1 MLGQRP
7 DLQVIGE
14 ASDGLEAVRK
24 AEELKPDL
32 IVLDIG
38 LPTLNGIEVARRIRK
53 LCPECRILFVSQ
65 ESSADVMQEALST
78 GARGYVVKSDVGR
91 GLLTAVDAVLRGE
104 YFVGKR
110 FSVNDFVEGSD
121 EVASQEFRTK
131 SASVPLQRNTEIA
144 RRHEVGFYSDDRL
157 FLHSVTQFIS
167 TALKAGNAAIVVA
180 TESHR
185 NSLLPR
191 WQAHGVDIAAA
202 IEQGRYVSV
211 DAADALSTVMVAS
224 MEKGRVD
231 APSAQPGMPDG
242 RQEFATPDRCGLRWS
257 APTQEQCRRPAFPK
271 GSPGRR

>member
-1 MLGQRP
+1 
-7 DLQVIGE
+7 
-14 ASDGLEAVRK
+14 
-24 AEELKPDL
+24 
-32 IVLDIG
+32 
-38 LPTLNGIEVARRIRK
+38 
-53 LCPECRILFVSQ
+53 
-65 ESSADVMQEALST
+65 
-78 GARGYVVKSDVGR
+78 VGR
-91 GLLTAVDAVLRGE
+91 WLLTAVDAVLRGE

-180 TESHR
+180 TELHR

-191 WQAHGVDIAAA
+191 LQAHGVDIAAA

-211 DAADALSTVMVAS
+211 DAADALSTFKVN
-224 MEKGRVD
+224 
-231 APSAQPGMPDG
+231 GMPDPARFLNHFG
-242 RQEFATPDRCGLRWS
+242 NLIATAADAAKG
-257 APTQEQCRRPAFPK
+257 EQARVAVFGEGVQLLWAHR
-271 GSPGRR
+271 